1 MKYFFLVL
9 SLNLFAIEII
19 DKPLIFN
26 ELRKQLTKEYIH
38 SHYGIKVKKI
48 DIVPKIIVIHWTAI
62 DNFEDSYARFKE
74 PILPSDRPDI
84 KKASAL
90 NVSTHFMIKRDGTIY
105 RLMDETTMARH
116 VIGLNYSSI
125 GIENVGGQNN
135 INNLTNKQLKANI
148 ELIHYL
154 TKKYPSINYLI
165 GHYEYANFVNHTLWL
180 EKNPLYRTVKY
191 DPGKK
196 FLNRLRQ
203 VITDLKVAP

>member
-1 MKYFFLVL
+1 MKYLFLVL

-19 DKPLIFN
+19 DKPIVFN

-38 SHYGIKVKKI
+38 SHYGLNVKKI

-62 DNFEDSYARFKE
+62 DNFEDSYQRFKE
-74 PILPSDRPDI
+74 PTLPSDRPDI

-105 RLMDETTMARH
+105 RLMDETIMARH

-135 INNLTNKQLKANI
+135 KNNLTKKQLRANI

-154 TKKYPSINYLI
+154 KKKYPSIDYLI
-165 GHYEYANFVNHTLWL
+165 GHYEYTNFIDHTLWL
-180 EKNPLYRTVKY
+180 EKDPLYRTLKY
-191 DPGKK
+191 DPGEN
-196 FLNRLRQ
+196 FLKNLRQ
-203 VITDLKVAP
+203 NMPELKVAP

>member
-1 MKYFFLVL
+1 MKYLFLVL

-19 DKPLIFN
+19 DKPIVFN

-38 SHYGIKVKKI
+38 SHYGLNVKKI

-62 DNFEDSYARFKE
+62 DNFEDSYQRFKE
-74 PILPSDRPDI
+74 PTLPSDRPDI

-105 RLMDETTMARH
+105 RLMDETIMARH

-135 INNLTNKQLKANI
+135 KNNLTKKQLRANI

-154 TKKYPSINYLI
+154 KKKYPSIDYLI
-165 GHYEYANFVNHTLWL
+165 GHYEYTNFINHTLWL
-180 EKNPLYRTVKY
+180 EKDPLYRTLKY
-191 DPGKK
+191 DPGEN
-196 FLNRLRQ
+196 FLKNLRQ
-203 VITDLKVAP
+203 NMPELKVAP